1 MTIPFFSHRLQDA
14 RDEALRTSLLIWLS
28 HTDPN
33 GDYEDEPLSLTD
45 LLSSA
50 LAVASN

>member
-1 MTIPFFSHRLQDA
+1 MKIPFFSHRLQDA
-14 RDEALRTSLLIWLS
+14 RDEALRAALLLWLA

-33 GDYEDEPLSLTD
+33 GDYEDEPLSLPE

-50 LAVASN
+50 LAVTSN